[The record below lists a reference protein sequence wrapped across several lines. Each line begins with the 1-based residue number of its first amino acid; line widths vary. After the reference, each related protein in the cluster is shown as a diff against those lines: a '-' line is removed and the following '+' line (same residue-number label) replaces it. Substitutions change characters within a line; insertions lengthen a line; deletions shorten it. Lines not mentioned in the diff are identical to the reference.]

1 MGLMQSGSNFTD
13 RIVKYVAKWTER
25 KTKPASPSRG
35 HVIPATNLIII
46 NTNNSYMNI
55 KIIINNKNVY
65 NQYIYYIKILMHVM
79 YIY

>member
-1 MGLMQSGSNFTD
+1 
-13 RIVKYVAKWTER
+13 
-25 KTKPASPSRG
+25 
-35 HVIPATNLIII
+35 
-46 NTNNSYMNI
+46 MNI